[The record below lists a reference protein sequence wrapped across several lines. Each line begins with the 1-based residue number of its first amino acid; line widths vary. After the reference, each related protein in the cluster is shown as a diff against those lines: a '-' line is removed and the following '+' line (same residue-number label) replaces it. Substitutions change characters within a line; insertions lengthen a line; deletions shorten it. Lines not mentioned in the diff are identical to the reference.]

1 MIGNLGKKTL
11 IDLAVCF
18 SKDVLPKLAFKEN
31 ASILDKFERK
41 ISGRGAVRTG
51 KVFTLFILNQ
61 VMDDIIK
68 IVKSS
73 ETSSILT
80 DGAAEKVQQE
90 IRKQEG

>member
-11 IDLAVCF
+11 IDLTVCF

-31 ASILDKFERK
+31 VSILDKFERK

-51 KVFTLFILNQ
+51 KVFTLFILNE

-80 DGAAEKVQQE
+80 DGADEKVQQE